1 MLTFANEP
9 ITVLAVVLT
18 VREWGLASWGTVAF
32 TVLCILAVG
41 FAVSGEF
48 RRREN
53 EAIPDERRAQN
64 RI

>member
-18 VREWGLASWGTVAF
+18 VREWGPPAWGTLAF

-48 RRREN
+48 RRRAN
-53 EAIPDERRAQN
+53 EAVSDERRALH
-64 RI
+64 